1 VCQDR
6 RGLMVLVAP
15 SGVDSVAC
23 LLLLQGP
30 VPVLRGVAGVV
41 GECLELCLGGG
52 GADLVVSNAGL
63 GVDCV
68 LVLLC
73 GAE

>member
-1 VCQDR
+1 MCQDR

-30 VPVLRGVAGVV
+30 DPVLRGMAGVV
-41 GECLELCLGGG
+41 GECLELWLGGG
-52 GADLVVSNAGL
+52 GADLVV
-63 GVDCV
+63 
-68 LVLLC
+68 
-73 GAE
+73 